1 MSLTAANSDTT
12 EMSFWR
18 KSLGW
23 IRALEDASEFNPTQ
37 TSIDHLN
44 RQVAELKSLVGS
56 LEAKLD
62 AHDAE
67 RS

>member
-1 MSLTAANSDTT
+1 MSPTAANSDTT

-23 IRALEDASEFNPTQ
+23 IREFEEALEFNPTQ
-37 TSIDHLN
+37 ASIDQLN
-44 RQVAELKSLVGS
+44 RQVTELKGVVRN
-56 LEAKLD
+56 LETKLD
-62 AHDAE
+62 THDVE